1 MKILLALIKKE
12 IKQIL
17 RDPSS
22 IVIAFILPLI
32 SIMIYMYGI
41 NLDSVKITM
50 GIKNDDNSPEVATLV
65 KSFGHSK
72 YVNSINYDNMVDI
85 KTAVLSSKIKGAVI
99 IPNDFSTKLSR
110 GQGVNDRADLLV
122 ITDGS
127 EVNTANYVQSYALA
141 ISNQWLA
148 TSKYKKNLSKPLIN
162 IENRTWYN
170 PDLNSH
176 HFIVPGSIAITM
188 TLIGILLTSLVIARE
203 WERGTMEAL
212 LSTKVRAIHIV
223 LGKYIPYFVLGM
235 LSTAFNMFLCV
246 CVFQVPF
253 RGSYFMFFFIS
264 GIFLFTS
271 LGIGLMISTVLKNQF
286 MASMVSISLG
296 FMPAL
301 MLSGL
306 LFPINSMPVFFQYL
320 TMIIPP
326 RYYISFIES
335 EFMAGGVNEIRL
347 ANAFYLT
354 LLGLLLFAGVYKKTQ
369 MRLETSCSPLAGGP
383 KSLISRRE
391 YND

>member
-22 IVIAFILPLI
+22 IVIAFVLPII
-32 SIMIYMYGI
+32 SISIYMYGI

-72 YVNSINYDNMVDI
+72 YINSINYDNMEDI
-85 KTAVLSSKIKGAVI
+85 KTAVLRSKIKGAVV
-99 IPNDFSTKLSR
+99 IPNDFSTNLSR
-110 GQGVNDRADLLV
+110 NHRADLLV

-141 ISNQWLA
+141 ISNQWLLRG
-148 TSKYKKNLSKPLIN
+148 KYRGLVQKPLIN

-246 CVFQVPF
+246 CVFQIPF
-253 RGSYFMFFFIS
+253 RGSYLMFFLIS
-264 GIFLFTS
+264 GVFLFTS
-271 LGIGLMISTVLKNQF
+271 LGIGLMISTALKNQF
-286 MASMVSISLG
+286 MASMVSISVG

-306 LFPINSMPVFFQYL
+306 LFPINSMPTFFQYL

-354 LLGLLLFAGVYKKTQ
+354 VLGLLLFAGVYKKTQ
-369 MRLETSCSPLAGGP
+369 MRLEASCPPLEGGP
-383 KSLISRRE
+383 KSLISRRG
-391 YND
+391 DD

>member
-22 IVIAFILPLI
+22 IVIAFILPII
-32 SIMIYMYGI
+32 SITIYMYGI

-72 YVNSINYDNMVDI
+72 YVNSINYDNMEDI
-85 KTAVLSSKIKGAVI
+85 KTAILSSKIKGAVV

-110 GQGVNDRADLLV
+110 KQKADLLV

-127 EVNTANYVQSYALA
+127 EVNTANYVQSYANM
-141 ISNQWLA
+141 ITNQWLLS
-148 TSKYKKNLSKPLIN
+148 SKYKMHLPKPLIN

-223 LGKYIPYFVLGM
+223 LGKYIPYFILGM
-235 LSTAFNMFLCV
+235 LSTAFNMFLTV

-253 RGSYFMFFFIS
+253 RGSYFMFFLIS

-271 LGIGLMISTVLKNQF
+271 LGIGLMISTALKNQF

-369 MRLETSCSPLAGGP
+369 MRLEASCPPLEGGP
-383 KSLISRRE
+383 KSLISRRG
-391 YND
+391 DD

>member
-22 IVIAFILPLI
+22 IIIAFILPLI
-32 SIMIYMYGI
+32 SILIYMYGI

-72 YVNSINYDNMVDI
+72 YVNSIIFDNMQDI
-85 KTAVLSSKIKGAVI
+85 EGAIVRSKIKGAVV

-110 GQGVNDRADLLV
+110 GQKADLLV

-127 EVNTANYVQSYALA
+127 EVNTANYVQSYALSIA
-141 ISNQWLA
+141 NQWLA
-148 TSKYKKNLSKPLIN
+148 TSKYRGKIQKPLIN
-162 IENRTWYN
+162 TEVRTWYN

-176 HFIVPGSIAITM
+176 YFIVPGSIAITM

-212 LSTKVRAIHIV
+212 LSTKVKAIHIV
-223 LGKYIPYFVLGM
+223 LGKYIPYFILGM
-235 LSTAFNMFLCV
+235 VSMAFNVSLCV
-246 CVFQVPF
+246 CVFQIPF
-253 RGSYFMFFFIS
+253 RGSYFILFLIS

-271 LGIGLMISTVLKNQF
+271 LGIGLIVSTILKNQF
-286 MASMVSISLG
+286 MASMVAMSAG

-306 LFPINSMPVFFQYL
+306 MFPINSMPVFFQYL
-320 TMIIPP
+320 TAVIPP
-326 RYYISFIES
+326 RYYIAFIES
-335 EFMAGGVNEIRL
+335 EFMAGGVNEIRI

-354 LLGLLLFAGVYKKTQ
+354 LLGLILFTGVYKKTQ
-369 MRLETSCSPLAGGP
+369 MRLERPV
-383 KSLISRRE
+383 SRGRE
-391 YND
+391 RSGVPFNANRSRGAL

>member
-22 IVIAFILPLI
+22 IVIAFILPII
-32 SIMIYMYGI
+32 SITIYMYGI
-41 NLDSVKITM
+41 NLDSVKITL
-50 GIKNDDNSPEVATLV
+50 GVKNDDNSPEVATLV

-72 YVNSINYDNMVDI
+72 YVNSINFDNMEDI
-85 KTAVLSSKIKGAVI
+85 KTAVLSSKIKGAVV

-110 GQGVNDRADLLV
+110 GQKADLLV

-148 TSKYKKNLSKPLIN
+148 TSKYRGKTQRPLIN
-162 IENRTWYN
+162 TEIRTWYN

-223 LGKYIPYFVLGM
+223 LGKYIPYFILGM

-246 CVFQVPF
+246 CIFQVPF
-253 RGSYFMFFFIS
+253 RGSYFMFFLIS

-271 LGIGLMISTVLKNQF
+271 LGIGLMISTALKNQF

-306 LFPINSMPVFFQYL
+306 MFPINSMPVFFQYL

-354 LLGLLLFAGVYKKTQ
+354 LLGLILFVGVYKKTQ
-369 MRLETSCSPLAGGP
+369 MRLEASCPSLEGGP
-383 KSLISRRE
+383 KSLISRRG
-391 YND
+391 ND

>member
-22 IVIAFILPLI
+22 IVIAFILPII
-32 SIMIYMYGI
+32 SITIYMYGI
-41 NLDSVKITM
+41 NLDSVKITL

-72 YVNSINYDNMVDI
+72 YINSINYDNMEDI
-85 KTAVLSSKIKGAVI
+85 KTAILSSKIKGAVI
-99 IPNDFSTKLSR
+99 IPNDFSAKLSR
-110 GQGVNDRADLLV
+110 GQRADLLV

-127 EVNTANYVQSYALA
+127 EVNTANYVQSYANM

-162 IENRTWYN
+162 VENRTWYN

-223 LGKYIPYFVLGM
+223 LGKYIPYFILGM

-253 RGSYFMFFFIS
+253 RGSYFMFFLIS

-271 LGIGLMISTVLKNQF
+271 LGIGLMISTALKNQF

-306 LFPINSMPVFFQYL
+306 MFPINSMPTFFQYL

-369 MRLETSCSPLAGGP
+369 MRLETASPRTNGRGSGKEAD
-383 KSLISRRE
+383 
-391 YND
+391 YD